1 MPKVALP
8 KEFLVDF
15 SWNSLTFDNKKN
27 ITLQDVENIYA
38 GKTEDVDGEKAHLII
53 SHKEALEFIVGL
65 INTDTKL
72 TESLL
77 KDAHQILMGTDGG
90 LYRNVDI
97 RVNGSSHTPPSYLK
111 VYDRM
116 KKLFD
121 TLETPTDDPFYLAAY
136 AHLQLYKIHPFLDG
150 NGRLA
155 RLVLNYILLI
165 NELSPVI
172 FKSDTSTEYFRC
184 LEEFKVNKDIEPFL
198 KLTKSLV

>member
-15 SWNSLTFDNKKN
+15 SWNSLTFDNTKN
-27 ITLQDVENIYA
+27 ITKEDVEKVYA
-38 GKTEDVDGEKAHLII
+38 GQAEEVDKEKALLII
-53 SHKEALEFIVGL
+53 NHNKVLDFFIEL

-77 KDAHQILMGTDGG
+77 KDAHQILMDSDGG

-97 RVNGSSHTPPSYLK
+97 RVNGSSHTPPSHLK

-116 KKLFD
+116 KKLFV
-121 TLETPTDDPFYLAAY
+121 TLDTPTDDPFYLAAY

-165 NELSPVI
+165 NQLSPVI
-172 FKSDTSTEYFRC
+172 FQSSTNAEYFRC

-198 KLTKSLV
+198 KLTKSLI